1 MSRTCVTR
9 RAGVALVAVFVAAFV
24 VHPCPA
30 AAQNARLELSV
41 SPQVITFTL
50 GDPDVTPLV
59 SAAPVTV
66 SYRLRG
72 LQGKATWQ
80 VTVLASGD
88 LVSGPS
94 TVDISNVTWVATPAP
109 PFRNGTLNRTVAQV
123 VASGSGS
130 ENPAQVGSFT
140 FRMNN
145 SWTYDSGI
153 YTQTIVFTL
162 STP

>member
-1 MSRTCVTR
+1 MSLIRT
-9 RAGVALVAVFVAAFV
+9 VAIAAVVAIVVRPSAAS
-24 VHPCPA
+24 
-30 AAQNARLELSV
+30 AQNPRLELSV
-41 SPQVITFTL
+41 SPQFINFTL
-50 GDPDVTPLV
+50 GDPDVEPV
-59 SAAPVTV
+59 ASSAPIAV
-66 SYRLRG
+66 SYRIRG

-80 VTVLASGD
+80 LTVLASGD

-94 TVDISNVTWVATPAP
+94 AVDISNVTWVATPAP
-109 PFRNGTLNRTVAQV
+109 PFQSGTLNRTVAQV

-130 ENPAQVGSFT
+130 ENPTQVGSLT

>member
-1 MSRTCVTR
+1 MRPIRTL
-9 RAGVALVAVFVAAFV
+9 AIVAVVATLLR
-24 VHPCPA
+24 PSPA
-30 AAQNARLELSV
+30 SAQSPRLELSV
-41 SPQVITFTL
+41 SRQYINFTL
-50 GDPDVTPLV
+50 GDPDVEPVV
-59 SAAPVTV
+59 SAAPIAV
-66 SYRLRG
+66 SYRIRG

-80 VTVLASGD
+80 LTVLACGD

-94 TVDISNVTWVATPAP
+94 TVDIFNVTWVATPAP
-109 PFRNGTLNRTVAQV
+109 PFRSGTLNRTVAQV

-130 ENPAQVGSFT
+130 ENPTQVGSLI

>member
-1 MSRTCVTR
+1 MTPIRTLTI
-9 RAGVALVAVFVAAFV
+9 VAVVAMV
-24 VHPCPA
+24 LRSWPA
-30 AAQNARLELSV
+30 SAQSPRLELSV
-41 SPQVITFTL
+41 SPQFITFTVA
-50 GDPDVTPLV
+50 DPDLDPIA
-59 SAAPVTV
+59 SAAPIAV
-66 SYRLRG
+66 SYRIRG

-80 VTVLASGD
+80 LTVLASGD

-94 TVDISNVTWVATPAP
+94 TVDISNVTWAATPAP
-109 PFRNGTLNRTVAQV
+109 PFQSGTLNRTVAQV

-130 ENPAQVGSFT
+130 ENPTQVGSLT

-162 STP
+162 SAP

>member
-1 MSRTCVTR
+1 MIRIR
-9 RAGVALVAVFVAAFV
+9 FI
-24 VHPCPA
+24 A
-30 AAQNARLELSV
+30 AAAATVVLGLVVQTAPAVAQNPRIELSV
-41 SPQVITFTL
+41 SPQFINFTL
-50 GDPDVTPLV
+50 GDPDVAPV
-59 SAAPVTV
+59 VPAAPITV

-72 LQGKATWQ
+72 LQGKALWQ
-80 VTVLASGD
+80 LTVLAAGD
-88 LVSGPS
+88 LVSGTS

-123 VASGSGS
+123 VATGSGT
-130 ENPAQVGSFT
+130 ENPTQVGSLT
-140 FRMNN
+140 FRLNN